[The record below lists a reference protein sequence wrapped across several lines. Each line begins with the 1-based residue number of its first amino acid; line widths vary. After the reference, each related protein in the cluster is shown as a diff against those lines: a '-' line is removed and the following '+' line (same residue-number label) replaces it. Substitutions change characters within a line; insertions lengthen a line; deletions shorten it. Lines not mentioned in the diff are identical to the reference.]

1 MASFIELVK
10 LSTLSPNND
19 VRQQNEARLLEY
31 WRVEPINFLSDALTS
46 FKDENLDLGLRQAAG
61 TILKVSLSLEVVAGK
76 GPQWYVISPEHKQAA
91 RMACLELL
99 IHKTDIIKN
108 TAADLI
114 SAMFVLDYETNGWPD
129 LLANLSRNAGLDDEA
144 IQKSAITTVGYIC
157 EKLARSPKL
166 KPSEQDIT
174 NFIVAIVPGL
184 AETQKNED
192 IRLTAIKALQDMIPL
207 FKPRMKEDSI
217 REHFLGAI
225 IQNCSYSSEE
235 VVLKATQCLTDI
247 FKNIYE
253 YLSMRYV
260 TVIAEKTLP
269 LLQKSSAISISV
281 IEFWNSLAI
290 YEEKLVNRA
299 SVGDNS
305 IPCQYFINGCQQAL
319 TQALLQNLLRK
330 DTEEMDSGLSI
341 HAASRECLA
350 HVNFNC
356 QNANS
361 ELNIKFIEAY
371 IGNEETKVA
380 ALICFEA
387 MVIGAGA
394 NVGPIAGPVEQSFAS
409 MLGIIKSTD
418 QRQVA
423 AALRVLS
430 AESEKIPL
438 VLAHNQNFPQ
448 WIELLFVVMSQN
460 PAHVPIVCNILSNTS
475 TYVLKNKSQSTSQF
489 MEKSIDLS
497 KKLVELSF
505 APVSLANIHC
515 ISEFYSAAMTLSRIL
530 DKTELVED
538 FMGFL
543 AKVLV
548 ETAKLPSE
556 ARTAIKEG
564 IYTVLIT
571 SVYNY
576 KNLLSK
582 KAPAGNY
589 SNLVNQT
596 VIGEVYELAKADCF
610 EKSAVFN
617 TAVPTLVA
625 VASRRPHDYPSSRGP
640 LPK

>member
-10 LSTLSPNND
+10 LSTLSPNNE

-31 WRVEPINFLSDALTS
+31 WKVEPLNFLGDALSS

-61 TILKVSLSLEVVAGK
+61 TILKVSLSLEVVPGK
-76 GPQWYVISPEHKQAA
+76 GPQWYVISPEHKQTS

-129 LLANLSRNAGLDDEA
+129 LLANLSRNASMEDES
-144 IQKSAITTVGYIC
+144 IQKSAITTIGYIC
-157 EKLARSPKL
+157 EKLAQNPKL
-166 KPSEQDIT
+166 KPSEQDIN
-174 NFIVAIVPGL
+174 NFIVAIIPGL

-207 FKPRMKEDSI
+207 FKPKMKEDNI

-225 IQNCSYSSEE
+225 IQNCSYSAED

-260 TVIAEKTLP
+260 TVIADKTLP

-281 IEFWNSLAI
+281 MEFWNSLAVF
-290 YEEKLVNRA
+290 EEKLINRA
-299 SVGDNS
+299 SVGDNT
-305 IPCQYFINGCQQAL
+305 IPCQYFINGCQQVL
-319 TQALLQNLLRK
+319 TESLLRNLLRK
-330 DTEEMDSGLSI
+330 DNEEMDSGLSI
-341 HAASRECLA
+341 HAATRECLA
-350 HVNFNC
+350 HVNYGC

-361 ELNIKFIEAY
+361 QLNIKFIENY

-387 MVIGAGA
+387 MVIGAGS
-394 NVGPIAGPVEQSFAS
+394 NIGPIAGPVEQSFGS
-409 MLGIIKSTD
+409 MLSIVKSAD

-448 WIELLFVVMSQN
+448 WIEVLFMVMTQN
-460 PAHVPIVCNILSNTS
+460 VAHVPIVCNILSQTAS
-475 TYVLKNKSQSTSQF
+475 YVLRNKSQATTQM
-489 MEKSIDLS
+489 MEKSIDLG

-505 APVSLANIHC
+505 APSSIANIHC

-530 DKTELVED
+530 DKTEQVED

-543 AKVLV
+543 ATVLRQAS
-548 ETAKLPSE
+548 TLSSD
-556 ARTAIKEG
+556 ARTAVKEG

-576 KNLLSK
+576 KSLLAR
-582 KAPAGNY
+582 KAPGGNY
-589 SNLVNQT
+589 SNFVNQK

-610 EKSAVFN
+610 EKSTVFN

-625 VASRRPHDYPSSRGP
+625 VASRRLANYLSFGVTV
-640 LPK
+640 PK